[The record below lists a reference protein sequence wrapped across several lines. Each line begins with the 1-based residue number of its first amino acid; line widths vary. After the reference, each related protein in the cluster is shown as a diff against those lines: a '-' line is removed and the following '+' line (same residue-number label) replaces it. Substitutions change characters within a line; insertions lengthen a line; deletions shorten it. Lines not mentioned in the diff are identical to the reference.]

1 MNEIRFWSEEEI
13 EFLKDNYNKG
23 IEIAEIA
30 EKLNRPIQS
39 IKIKL
44 IQIGLVKPNK
54 IEIL

>member
-1 MNEIRFWSEEEI
+1 MDEIRFLSEKEI

-30 EKLNRPIQS
+30 EKLNRPIQN

-44 IQIGLVKPNK
+44 IQIGLVNPTK
-54 IEIL
+54 IVVT